1 MPYTTFAELII
12 RYPVTAKWAA
22 NTVDVSSDLIYYAE
36 MELNGRLA
44 SHFSVPFSASHPT
57 VKDLT
62 VDLAYYNAL
71 KTRIPKDAKIIHDVV
86 IGRIDNIKEGKEYI
100 YTGSGTTIAP
110 SAQTA
115 QIWSNLE
122 DYHPVHTMLGAENA
136 FTRVSSGLLEALE
149 DERS

>member
-1 MPYTTFAELII
+1 MSYTDYEEVII
-12 RYPVTAKWAA
+12 RYPMIKTWAK
-22 NTVDVSSDLIYYAE
+22 TEIEVSSDLIYYAE

-57 VKDLT
+57 IKDLAI
-62 VDLAYYNAL
+62 DLTYYNAL
-71 KTRIPKDAKIIHDVV
+71 KTRIPKSAKEIHNVV
-86 IGRIDNIKEGKEYI
+86 IGRIDDIKGGKEYI

-149 DERS
+149 DERT